1 MKKNWLI
8 IFSVIALLAVLYFIE
23 ISKVNTESVSNMPA
37 LDKLQPDEI
46 SKNWEPFYRVR
57 ATIIDGQS
65 ASFSIPNELKNKEG
79 KVIKLAGAIVFFG
92 NGCKIINDS
101 TTEVYS
107 YFLLPSLGLAQ
118 ACVLQPDVAMRWT
131 IRVNLTL
138 PWILSRNEMID
149 TEASVSGVLKIDT
162 SKPYEAAF
170 FLENASAELRPDHD

>member
-8 IFSVIALLAVLYFIE
+8 IISVIAFLAVLYFIE
-23 ISKVNTESVSNMPA
+23 ISKVNTESVSDMPA
-37 LDKLQPDEI
+37 LDKLQTNEI
-46 SKNWEPFYRVR
+46 GKNWESFYRVR

-79 KVIKLAGAIVFFG
+79 KEIELAGAIVFFG

-107 YFLLPSLGLAQ
+107 FFLLPSLGLAQ

-131 IRVNLTL
+131 IRVNLAL

-149 TEASVSGVLKIDT
+149 TEASVSGVLRIDT

-170 FLENASAELRPDHD
+170 ILENSSAELRPDHD